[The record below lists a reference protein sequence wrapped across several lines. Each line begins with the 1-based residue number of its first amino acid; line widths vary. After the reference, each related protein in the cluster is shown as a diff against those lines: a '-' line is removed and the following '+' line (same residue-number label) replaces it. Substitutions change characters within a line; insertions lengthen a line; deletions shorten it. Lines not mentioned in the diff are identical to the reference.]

1 MQVSSF
7 VLEKLKALENFS
19 KYLKQFQN
27 WVGHGAY
34 SPFPEEFLVILVPK
48 IEIADIKVF

>member
-34 SPFPEEFLVILVPK
+34 SSFPEEFLILLVTK
-48 IEIADIKVF
+48 NKIADIKFF